1 MPYLINSGTAFFIFK
16 VFCSYLGSPELH
28 ELHELFFY
36 FRAFLNLTDF
46 FQLTINTLRN
56 D

>member
-1 MPYLINSGTAFFIFK
+1 MPYLINSGAAFLIFK
-16 VFCSYLGSPELH
+16 VFCSYSSSY